1 MEEKSRAHLIVKGR
15 VQGVFFRAHAQETA
29 TRLGLT
35 GWVRNMDD
43 GGVEIV
49 AEGKK
54 PVIEKLVEWCQ
65 AGPPSARVLS
75 VHVEW
80 EEQTGEFDY
89 FEITY

>member
-1 MEEKSRAHLIVKGR
+1 MIVKGR
-15 VQGVFFRAHAQETA
+15 VQGVFFRAHTQETA

-43 GGVEIV
+43 GGVEIM

-65 AGPPSARVLS
+65 EGPPSARVLS

-80 EEQTGEFDY
+80 EKPTGEFDY